1 MSNSSPTA
9 APPSLQAALDGICGD
24 VLNRCQGVLAT
35 LERHDRRHYNHE
47 KTKRQLRKLELLLT
61 AKDINDDPVTWTSLS
76 NQLKRRPA
84 EDWKVENLLKS
95 HGVGFDSFRRR
106 FKKLCDDQKEKEENV
121 AENLVRRANGEVPQL
136 IMNDAESAASTIS
149 LGSVVD
155 KMKRLNLA
163 GGNDATSVGSA
174 TATKMKILNKLSDMI
189 SNGGSIEN
197 DVAKD
202 VSKTIKML
210 SEMQAMEFA
219 TTDQQDSFY
228 RNLNEEI
235 LIDKELSLKV
245 ARDSRRAMISMARI
259 QEEDGEE

>member
-174 TATKMKILNKLSDMI
+174 TATKLKILNKYTNMI
-189 SNGGSIEN
+189 SNRESVNVPDLIK
-197 DVAKD
+197 A
-202 VSKTIKML
+202 SKRL
-210 SEMQAMEFA
+210 SQMQAMEFA
-219 TTDQQDSFY
+219 AANERESFY
-228 RNLNEEI
+228 RSLNEEI
-235 LIDKELSLKV
+235 LIEERLSLKL
-245 ARDSRRAMISMARI
+245 ARDSRRS
-259 QEEDGEE
+259 G

>member
-1 MSNSSPTA
+1 MSNSFPTA
-9 APPSLQAALDGICGD
+9 APASLQAALNDISDG
-24 VLNRCQGVLAT
+24 VLNRCQGVLEK
-35 LERHDRRHYNHE
+35 LEYLDKRRNFKNGE
-47 KTKRQLRKLELLLT
+47 NTRQLRKLELLLT

-174 TATKMKILNKLSDMI
+174 TATKLKILNKYTNMI
-189 SNGGSIEN
+189 SNRESVNVPDLIK
-197 DVAKD
+197 A
-202 VSKTIKML
+202 SKRL
-210 SEMQAMEFA
+210 SQMQAMEFA
-219 TTDQQDSFY
+219 AANERESFY
-228 RNLNEEI
+228 RSLNEEI
-235 LIDKELSLKV
+235 LIEERLSLKL
-245 ARDSRRAMISMARI
+245 ARDSRRS
-259 QEEDGEE
+259 G

>member
-24 VLNRCQGVLAT
+24 VLNRCQGVLEK
-35 LERHDRRHYNHE
+35 LEYLDKRRNFKNGE
-47 KTKRQLRKLELLLT
+47 NTRQLRKLELLLT
-61 AKDINDDPVTWTSLS
+61 AEDIKDDPVTWTSLS

-174 TATKMKILNKLSDMI
+174 TATKLKILNKYTNMI
-189 SNGGSIEN
+189 SNRESVNVPDLIK
-197 DVAKD
+197 A
-202 VSKTIKML
+202 SKRL
-210 SEMQAMEFA
+210 SQMQAMEFA
-219 TTDQQDSFY
+219 AANERESFY
-228 RNLNEEI
+228 RSLNEEI
-235 LIDKELSLKV
+235 LIEERLSLKL
-245 ARDSRRAMISMARI
+245 ARDSRRS
-259 QEEDGEE
+259 G

>member
-1 MSNSSPTA
+1 MSNSFPTA
-9 APPSLQAALDGICGD
+9 APASLQAALNDISDG
-24 VLNRCQGVLAT
+24 VLNRCQGVLEK
-35 LERHDRRHYNHE
+35 LEYLDKRRNFKNGE
-47 KTKRQLRKLELLLT
+47 TTRQLRKLELLLT

-189 SNGGSIEN
+189 SNRESVN
-197 DVAKD
+197 VRDLAKA
-202 VSKTIKML
+202 IKML

-235 LIDKELSLKV
+235 LIDQELSLKV